1 MQLGVDICGR
11 GYSQIDRIGA
21 DDPQLVR
28 QLDVGGVGDGDLET
42 ALLDPVRKRAD
53 PRQDVQRDRIGG
65 IRVDLLGAEVDQRQ
79 AVELR

>member
-42 ALLDPVRKRAD
+42 ALLDPVRKR
-53 PRQDVQRDRIGG
+53 G
-65 IRVDLLGAEVDQRQ
+65 IRVKTCSGIASAASEWTCSVR
-79 AVELR
+79 RSISGRR